1 MMLPHHNQNH
11 NQNHQYESTIDATST
26 TTNNTTYK
34 YSLHSLTE
42 SDIPAWADFC
52 ASCFSYKKPNPPP
65 STYFSNHY
73 FHDPRRDAN
82 LLCVIVVIQ
91 ASPPTS
97 TCTRSTE
104 RGQTDATHSSGE
116 ECECDSGPESF
127 HHNVPVPSDAK
138 IIASTRIFSRKISL
152 GKAGKSV
159 EAGGIG
165 EVCTDA
171 SHRKKGL
178 AKRLLMNAIA
188 LMQQQ
193 QQHHHENSN
202 INRSSNSN
210 YNMSCSMLH
219 AAPALMNVYERSAG
233 YKGVDSYWKV
243 IHFSRDAIA
252 IAINT
257 TSAKC
262 QSIVQDGLDLT
273 TTTTTT
279 TRHRL
284 ASFPKDTSQL
294 QKIHKE
300 YSEDRF
306 AGCIIRSIDY
316 WNEYICKEIGDSLF
330 VLCIND
336 TSTADSDRSDSDS
349 DKIVAWMSIR
359 KRSNR
364 RFQLRDFG
372 CCSDTCAR
380 ENILI
385 STVFYTLLQ
394 QSLKTYLSSSSDG
407 DDNDELERDLELAIP
422 SMVHQDLESIDWAE
436 SVSEECD
443 DGWMYKDLE
452 IVSDCDC
459 EASEQSAEGAG
470 AGAGV
475 DMPYIVNE
483 LKVPHLIW
491 PADSF

>member
-1 MMLPHHNQNH
+1 MMLPHQNQNQ
-11 NQNHQYESTIDATST
+11 NQNHQDESTTIDSTIDST
-26 TTNNTTYK
+26 TTTTSTNTTMIYK

-42 SDIPAWADFC
+42 SDILAWADFC

-65 STYFSNHY
+65 STHFSNHY

-82 LLCVIVVIQ
+82 LLCVIV
-91 ASPPTS
+91 ATPT
-97 TCTRSTE
+97 TGAHTKE
-104 RGQTDATHSSGE
+104 QTDATHAADE
-116 ECECDSGPESF
+116 ECESKSESKKSRQQ
-127 HHNVPVPSDAK
+127 HNVPSDAK
-138 IIASTRIFSRKISL
+138 IVASTRIFSRKISL

-178 AKRLLMNAIA
+178 AKQLLMNAIA

-193 QQHHHENSN
+193 HDNKNSN
-202 INRSSNSN
+202 GNGN
-210 YNMSCSMLH
+210 YNMSCSLLH

-243 IHFSRDAIA
+243 IHFSRDTTAADIA
-252 IAINT
+252 KFHCVIPE
-257 TSAKC
+257 
-262 QSIVQDGLDLT
+262 DRLDLT
-273 TTTTTT
+273 TTT
-279 TRHRL
+279 RL

-330 VLCIND
+330 VLCINNACAR
-336 TSTADSDRSDSDS
+336 TRTRTRTADGSDT
-349 DKIVAWMSIR
+349 IVAWISIR
-359 KRSNR
+359 KRSNK

-372 CCSDTCAR
+372 CCRDTCAR

-385 STVFYTLLQ
+385 STVFYTLVQ
-394 QSLKTYLSSSSDG
+394 QSFKTYLSSSGDG
-407 DDNDELERDLELAIP
+407 DDDDNDNDELERDLELAIP
-422 SMVHQDLESIDWAE
+422 SMVYQDLESVDWAE

-443 DGWMYKDLE
+443 GGWMYKNLE
-452 IVSDCDC
+452 IVSDCD
-459 EASEQSAEGAG
+459 ALDQSTEGVG
-470 AGAGV
+470 VGVGV

-483 LKVPHLIW
+483 MKVPHLIW